1 MVKSLHAQG
10 RLQQRG
16 IPPMIVDLLMQF
28 GTRIS
33 SGDGT
38 EICFFDRRA
47 RKHIHAYVGGLFSRM
62 NEQLDAYAVVSGE
75 KVVTVGTRY
84 KKLNRN

>member
-1 MVKSLHAQG
+1 MMKSVHAQV
-10 RLQQRG
+10 RSQQRG

-38 EICFFDRRA
+38 EICYFDRRA
-47 RKHIHAYVGGLFSRM
+47 RKHIQTYAGGLFSRL
-62 NEQLDAYAVVSGE
+62 NEQLDAYAVVSGK